1 MSNEIIFCFAFTN
14 YALTDLGS
22 LIMDVELME
31 TTAVHF
37 LPQPLPSGVP
47 RIAVTP
53 NYWSLTLWETIHIIT
68 KD

>member
-1 MSNEIIFCFAFTN
+1 
-14 YALTDLGS
+14 
-22 LIMDVELME
+22 MDVELMG